1 MAHQDGVAVES
12 ARRPRAGAA
21 QIAITAAI
29 LFLQLTLAQIA
40 ASVVGLTA
48 ISAVAS
54 CGRGDCDA
62 RWAEWAMEA
71 TLYGGGAL
79 LIVTTAI
86 AIWRLVAAKPSVR
99 VAVTGCVLQVLL
111 ALAAAMTVGIT
122 GPVSL

>member
-1 MAHQDGVAVES
+1 MAHQDGVAVEA

-54 CGRGDCDA
+54 CDSGDCDP

-79 LIVTTAI
+79 LVVTTAI
-86 AIWRLVAAKPSVR
+86 AIWRLVRAKQSVR
-99 VAVTGCVLQVLL
+99 VAITGCVLQVLL
-111 ALAAAMTVGIT
+111 ALAAAMMVGIT
-122 GPVSL
+122 GPVSF

>member
-12 ARRPRAGAA
+12 ARPRAGAA

-29 LFLQLTLAQIA
+29 LFLQLTLAQITV
-40 ASVVGLTA
+40 SIVGLTA

-54 CGRGDCDA
+54 CGREDCDP

-79 LIVTTAI
+79 LVGTTAI
-86 AIWRLVAAKPSVR
+86 AIWRLVTAKQSVR
-99 VAVTGCVLQVLL
+99 IAVIGCVLQVLL
-111 ALAAAMTVGIT
+111 ALAAAMMVGIT
-122 GPVSL
+122 GPVSF